1 MGGEGKIL
9 ENFEEFSVSVEEGSI
24 DRSRRRIRWIRREIL
39 FLLEDEIDIVLKIFF
54 FFVYRRVKIIE
65 EYSRRRNY

>member
-39 FLLEDEIDIVLKIFF
+39 FLLEYEIDIVLKIFF